1 MNVKNEMNKPTEAQE
16 QEALLRWVSFAMC
29 KWPELELIYHIPNE
43 GKRSRVNG
51 ASLKR
56 QGLQKGVPD
65 LCLPVARGG
74 YHALYI
80 EMKRKGGKPSREQLQ
95 WIEDLKK
102 QGNLA
107 VVCEGWEQAAETIKK
122 YMEERL

>member
-1 MNVKNEMNKPTEAQE
+1 MNKPTEAQE

-29 KWPELELIYHIPNE
+29 KYPDFRIFHIPNE
-43 GKRSRVNG
+43 GKRSRASG

-65 LCLPVARGG
+65 IFVAVARGG
-74 YHALYI
+74 YHGLFI
-80 EMKRKGGKPSREQLQ
+80 EMKRKGGKPSKEQMQ
-95 WIEDLKK
+95 WLDDLNKN
-102 QGNLA
+102 GYRA
-107 VVCEGWEQAAETIKK
+107 VICYGWEQAAETIKN